1 MQSIDFEGELN
12 RIVETDPRYDREA
25 YVFLRQALDFCHK
38 SLTKAGKKRD
48 KSGPSPK
55 LKEQLDALE
64 ESLKASGS
72 ADDLQRL
79 KEELARGKDALAAER
94 QESHVSVAELLDGV
108 RQYALQEYGPMAMM
122 VLNSWGV
129 KSCEDFGEIVFKM
142 VEHRLLSVTEQD
154 TREEFRKG
162 FEFFGAFRAPFKP
175 AKGKSSDKPAAEPSS
190 T

>member
-1 MQSIDFEGELN
+1 MQSVDFEGELN
-12 RIVETDPRYDREA
+12 RIVEVDSRYQRDA

-38 SLTKAGKKRD
+38 CEIKAGKKTRIV
-48 KSGPSPK
+48 
-55 LKEQLDALE
+55 E
-64 ESLKASGS
+64 KAG
-72 ADDLQRL
+72 
-79 KEELARGKDALAAER
+79 EN
-94 QESHVSVAELLDGV
+94 HVSVAQLLDGI
-108 RQYALQEYGPMAMM
+108 RQYALEEYGPMAMM

-162 FEFFGAFRAPFKP
+162 FDFFEAFRAPFKP
-175 AKGKSSDKPAAEPSS
+175 AKSKGSDKPAEERSA

>member
-12 RIVETDPRYDREA
+12 RIVEADSRYDREA

-38 SLTKAGKKRD
+38 SEIKAGKKTRVVE
-48 KSGPSPK
+48 KSG
-55 LKEQLDALE
+55 EN
-64 ESLKASGS
+64 
-72 ADDLQRL
+72 
-79 KEELARGKDALAAER
+79 
-94 QESHVSVAELLDGV
+94 HISVAQLLDGI

-154 TREEFRKG
+154 ARDLIFLRRSARRLNLPKAKLRISRPLSRVLHDQGKQGTRSQFN
-162 FEFFGAFRAPFKP
+162 FGSVAAFNRVSGYSSASARDAPHH
-175 AKGKSSDKPAAEPSS
+175 AR
-190 T
+190 

>member
-38 SLTKAGKKRD
+38 SEIKAGKKAR
-48 KSGPSPK
+48 
-55 LKEQLDALE
+55 LVE
-64 ESLKASGS
+64 KAG
-72 ADDLQRL
+72 
-79 KEELARGKDALAAER
+79 EN
-94 QESHVSVAELLDGV
+94 HISVAQLLDGI

-129 KSCEDFGEIVFKM
+129 KSCEDFGEVVFKM

-162 FEFFGAFRAPFKP
+162 FDFFEAFRAPFKP
-175 AKGKSSDKPAAEPSS
+175 AKGNISDKPAAEPSS

>member
-12 RIVETDPRYDREA
+12 RIVEADPRYEREA

-38 SLTKAGKKRD
+38 TEIKAGKKTR
-48 KSGPSPK
+48 
-55 LKEQLDALE
+55 LIE
-64 ESLKASGS
+64 KAG
-72 ADDLQRL
+72 
-79 KEELARGKDALAAER
+79 EN
-94 QESHVSVAELLDGV
+94 HISVTQLLDGI

-162 FEFFGAFRAPFKP
+162 FDFFEAFRAPFIP
-175 AKGKSSDKPAAEPSS
+175 AKGKPSDKPATEPSS

>member
-12 RIVETDPRYDREA
+12 RIVEADSRYDREA
-25 YVFLRQALDFCHK
+25 YVFLRQALDFCHR
-38 SLTKAGKKRD
+38 SEAKAGRK
-48 KSGPSPK
+48 
-55 LKEQLDALE
+55 ALLAE
-64 ESLKASGS
+64 KAG
-72 ADDLQRL
+72 
-79 KEELARGKDALAAER
+79 EN
-94 QESHVSVAELLDGV
+94 HVSVAQLLDGI
-108 RQYALQEYGPMAMM
+108 RKYALQEYGPMAMM

-162 FEFFGAFRAPFKP
+162 FDFFEAFRAPFKP
-175 AKGKSSDKPAAEPSS
+175 AKDKGTDKPAEERSA

>member
-12 RIVETDPRYDREA
+12 RIVEADSRYEREA

-38 SLTKAGKKRD
+38 TEIKSGKKTRLIEKAG
-48 KSGPSPK
+48 
-55 LKEQLDALE
+55 EN
-64 ESLKASGS
+64 
-72 ADDLQRL
+72 
-79 KEELARGKDALAAER
+79 
-94 QESHVSVAELLDGV
+94 HISVTQLLDGI

-162 FEFFGAFRAPFKP
+162 FDFFEAFRAPFIP
-175 AKGKSSDKPAAEPSS
+175 AKGKLSDKPAAEPSS